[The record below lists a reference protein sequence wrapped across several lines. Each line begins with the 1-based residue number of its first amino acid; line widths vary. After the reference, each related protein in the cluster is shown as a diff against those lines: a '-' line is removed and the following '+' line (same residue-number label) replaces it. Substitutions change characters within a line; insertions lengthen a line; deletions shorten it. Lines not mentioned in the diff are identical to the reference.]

1 MNVNA
6 QNLSTSGQVSLT
18 PNADVTISPQ
28 AGGTL
33 TLRPTDVGVVDNIT
47 IGSVIPRNGTFST
60 LNSSQGTLNNTTI
73 GLTSATS
80 AAFTGATVTSDPT
93 NANDVT
99 KKQYVDNTATV
110 LAIALGV

>member
-1 MNVNA
+1 
-6 QNLSTSGQVSLT
+6 
-18 PNADVTISPQ
+18 
-28 AGGTL
+28 
-33 TLRPTDVGVVDNIT
+33 LRPTDVGVVDNIT

>member
-1 MNVNA
+1 V
-6 QNLSTSGQVSLT
+6 QNLTTSGTVQLT
-18 PNADVTISPQ
+18 PNADITISPQ
-28 AGGTL
+28 SNGAL
-33 TLRPTDVGVVDNIT
+33 TIRPTTIGAVDNVN

-60 LNSSQGTLNNTTI
+60 INSAQGTLNNTTI
-73 GLTSATS
+73 GLTTAAQ
-80 AAFTGATVTSDPT
+80 AAFTTATVVNNPA